1 MGTERS
7 FVTRCSHSFTR
18 RSTTIVPG
26 VVLVIVGTI
35 FLLGSLGVIDQ
46 GVRELWPLIPI
57 EVGLLIIYR
66 RAGRAVRGRRDQTP

>member
-1 MGTERS
+1 
-7 FVTRCSHSFTR
+7 
-18 RSTTIVPG
+18 